1 MSQKKSVL
9 LSSKP
14 LPEVLACITAS
25 LTQRGCALCLLG
37 CEQGGWLR
45 MMTFY
50 KSHGLKPLKLVA
62 SRRPV
67 LWGDRCTAAFT
78 STSTVTIFIFNS
90 VLLLF
95 SLVWIY
101 CAETSDASVVD
112 SNFARSGVKRNDC
125 VMRRGVTEKQQHIT
139 TTRTEWKKKWRRRA
153 GASTEPRA
161 GRTWRSSSGCACASS
176 ANFSRPSGITWGR
189 WSSCRWVCDAQ
200 LTKSH
205 NRPREG
211 VNEAKL
217 LTTAKTSKQPARLA
231 RATRQPFSCCMLI
244 ASGANPELLHQSNA

>member
-1 MSQKKSVL
+1 MWAELFLKCSMRQKKSVL

-139 TTRTEWKKKWRRRA
+139 TTRTEWKKKNDGGEQERAPSREREGRGEAAPAARVRPQRTSQDRA
-153 GASTEPRA
+153 GLRGDA
-161 GRTWRSSSGCACASS
+161 GVPVGEFAMR
-176 ANFSRPSGITWGR
+176 N
-189 WSSCRWVCDAQ
+189 
-200 LTKSH
+200 
-205 NRPREG
+205 
-211 VNEAKL
+211 
-217 LTTAKTSKQPARLA
+217 
-231 RATRQPFSCCMLI
+231 
-244 ASGANPELLHQSNA
+244 